1 MANDLGSR
9 DDRRVKRLCHVKI
22 DQGKQDWSIGDEVFK
37 SNAIDEWAAFSN
49 RQFQNAQ
56 R

>member
-1 MANDLGSR
+1 MASDLGPR

-37 SNAIDEWAAFSN
+37 SNAIAELVAFSH
-49 RQFQNAQ
+49 R
-56 R
+56 